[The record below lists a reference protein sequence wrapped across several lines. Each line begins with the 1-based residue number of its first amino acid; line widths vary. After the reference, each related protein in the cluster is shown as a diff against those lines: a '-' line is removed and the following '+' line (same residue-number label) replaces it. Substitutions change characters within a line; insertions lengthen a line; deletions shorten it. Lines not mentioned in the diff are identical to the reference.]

1 MSREMKESG
10 APWMGR
16 IPQTWRTE
24 RFKHCFNIIGGNGFA
39 IDQQGREMGDYPF
52 AKAGDIASSGTYLS
66 TAANYVTDEQV
77 KAYKYNVIPAGSI
90 LFPKIGEALKKNNRS
105 ISEVDC
111 CIDNNCQ
118 AAIPTK
124 CDTKFAYYLLSVMDM
139 KWYDN
144 SGTIPSVNNN
154 KLKNETIPFPSEDE
168 QKVVAQFLDTS
179 CATIDSAI
187 SKHQQIIE
195 KLEEYRKAVISQ
207 AVTKGLNPNAEMMG
221 SNIPW
226 IGRFPKAWTTP
237 RIKDYAEFINGDRS
251 KNYPSGDD
259 IKSEGVPFLTS
270 DNIHGDIVD
279 IQRDGAKYITSEK
292 YNTMGGAKIQIN
304 DLIYCLRGS
313 VGLCAINK
321 TLNEGT
327 VASSL
332 VVIRPENGICP
343 EYLNYVM
350 NSDIIHQQND
360 NYMNGSCAANL
371 SAANVRNYRMT
382 LPPVEEQ
389 KQIIE
394 YLNRASQQVDY
405 MVSQHNQLIS
415 RLQEY
420 KQSLIYNAVT
430 GKIDCRTEA

>member
-207 AVTKGLNPNAEMMG
+207 AVTKGLNPNAEMKETDE
-221 SNIPW
+221 PW
-226 IGRFPKAWTTP
+226 IGKMPASWLITKLKYGVKQKAVKATDKTTKYIGLENIESWT
-237 RIKDYAEFINGDRS
+237 G
-251 KNYPSGDD
+251 
-259 IKSEGVPFLTS
+259 
-270 DNIHGDIVD
+270 
-279 IQRDGAKYITSEK
+279 KYITTESESTGEAITYEK
-292 YNTMGGAKIQIN
+292 GDVLFGKLRPYLAKAMIATDNGRCTSECLVLKPVLFTSEYLQYAMLSETFINRVDVSTYGAKMPRANWLFIGNLLFPQP
-304 DLIYCLRGS
+304 S
-313 VGLCAINK
+313 VVEQKEI
-321 TLNEGT
+321 
-327 VASSL
+327 VS
-332 VVIRPENGICP
+332 
-343 EYLNYVM
+343 YLN
-350 NSDIIHQQND
+350 D
-360 NYMNGSCAANL
+360 SCTTIDAAI
-371 SAANVRNYRMT
+371 A
-382 LPPVEEQ
+382 
-389 KQIIE
+389 K
-394 YLNRASQQVDY
+394 
-405 MVSQHNQLIS
+405 HNQLIS
-415 RLQEY
+415 KLQEY